1 MTQYNAKYVLETENA
16 FDVIANNFL
25 MLKKQHSETIV
36 KIAKLWIDALNKGNK
51 VIFCGNGGSA
61 ADSQHLAAELMG
73 RYKIDRN
80 PMPALSL
87 TTDTS
92 ALTAIGNDYGY
103 EHVFSRPL
111 RGIGN
116 TGDVLVGISTSGN
129 SKNIINA
136 FGVAKEKGIAT
147 VAFTGEKGGE
157 MKKIADVALN
167 VPSNI
172 TNNIQEMHI
181 ACGHTICGIVEN
193 YFFGNSK

>member
-1 MTQYNAKYVLETENA
+1 MTYQNAQYVMEIENA
-16 FDVIANNFL
+16 FDVISNNFT
-25 MLKKQHSETIV
+25 MLKKQHSTTII
-36 KIAKLWIDALNKGNK
+36 KIANTWIKALDNGNK

-103 EHVFSRPL
+103 EYVFSRPL
-111 RGIGN
+111 KGIGIP
-116 TGDVLVGISTSGN
+116 GDVLVGISTSGN
-129 SKNIINA
+129 SRNVIEA
-136 FGVAKEKGIAT
+136 FKVAQSKDIVT
-147 VAFTGEKGGE
+147 IAFTGAKGGL
-157 MKKIADVALN
+157 MKDIADIALN
-167 VPSNI
+167 VPSDA

-181 ACGHTICGIVEN
+181 ACGHMICGIVEN
-193 YFFGNSK
+193 YFFGNTK

>member
-1 MTQYNAKYVLETENA
+1 MTQYNIKTEIENA
-16 FDVIANNFL
+16 FDVISNNFL
-25 MLKKQHSETIV
+25 MLKTQHAKTII
-36 KIAKLWIDALNKGNK
+36 KIANVWIKALENGNK

-80 PMPALSL
+80 PMPAISL

-111 RGIGN
+111 RGIG
-116 TGDVLVGISTSGN
+116 TPGDVLVGISTSGN
-129 SKNIINA
+129 SKNVIEA
-136 FGVAKEKGIAT
+136 FKIARLKDIAT
-147 VAFTGEKGGE
+147 VAFTGKNGGFME
-157 MKKIADVALN
+157 EIADITLN
-167 VPSNI
+167 VPSSI

-181 ACGHTICGIVEN
+181 ACGHMICGIVEN
-193 YFFGNSK
+193 YFFGKTK

>member
-1 MTQYNAKYVLETENA
+1 MMQSNVVEIENA
-16 FDVIANNFL
+16 FDVIANNFG
-25 MLKKQHSETIV
+25 MLKKQHSTTII
-36 KIAKLWIDALNKGNK
+36 KIADAWIRALANGNK

-80 PMPALSL
+80 PMPAISL

-111 RGIGN
+111 RGIGVQ
-116 TGDVLVGISTSGN
+116 GDVLVGISTSGN

-136 FGVAKEKGIAT
+136 FGVAKDKGITT
-147 VAFTGEKGGE
+147 VAFTGENGGQ
-157 MKKIADVALN
+157 MKQIADIALN
-167 VPSNI
+167 VPSNT

-181 ACGHTICGIVEN
+181 ACGHMVCGIVEHH
-193 YFFGNSK
+193 FFGKNK

>member
-1 MTQYNAKYVLETENA
+1 MISIEESFNTISENFQNLKAKSP
-16 FDVIANNFL
+16 VI
-25 MLKKQHSETIV
+25 S
-36 KIAKLWIDALNKGNK
+36 KIAQTWIDAISDGHK

-80 PMPALSL
+80 PMPAISL

-103 EHVFSRPL
+103 DCVFSRPL
-111 RGIGN
+111 KGTGRK
-116 TGDVLVGISTSGN
+116 GDVLVGISTSGN
-129 SKNIINA
+129 SKNIIAA
-136 FGVAKEKGIAT
+136 FQVAKEMGIT
-147 VAFTGEKGGE
+147 TIAFTGEKGGV
-157 MKKIADVALN
+157 MKEKADICLN

-181 ACGHTICGIVEN
+181 ACGHLVCGIVED
-193 YFFGNSK
+193 YFFGENK

>member
-1 MTQYNAKYVLETENA
+1 MTQYNIKTEIENA
-16 FDVIANNFL
+16 FDVISNNFL
-25 MLKKQHSETIV
+25 MLKTQHAKTII
-36 KIAKLWIDALNKGNK
+36 KIANVWIKALENGNK

-73 RYKIDRN
+73 RYKIDRT
-80 PMPALSL
+80 PMPAISL

-111 RGIGN
+111 KGIGQK
-116 TGDVLVGISTSGN
+116 GDVLVGISTSGN

-136 FGVAKEKGIAT
+136 FSVAKQKGIT
-147 VAFTGEKGGE
+147 TIAFTGNNGGT
-157 MKKIADVALN
+157 MKKIADIALN
-167 VPSNI
+167 VPSDT

-181 ACGHTICGIVEN
+181 ACGHIICGIVEN
-193 YFFGNSK
+193 YFFGKIK

>member
-1 MTQYNAKYVLETENA
+1 MKIIIEQA
-16 FDVIANNFL
+16 FQTISDNFQMLKSKSTIINDIAN
-25 MLKKQHSETIV
+25 T
-36 KIAKLWIDALNKGNK
+36 WIGALSRGNK

-80 PMPALSL
+80 PMPAISL

-111 RGIGN
+111 KGIGQK
-116 TGDVLVGISTSGN
+116 GDVLVGISTSGN

-136 FGVAKEKGIAT
+136 FSVAKQKGIT
-147 VAFTGEKGGE
+147 TIAFTGNNGGT
-157 MKKIADVALN
+157 MKKIADIALN
-167 VPSNI
+167 VPSDT

-181 ACGHTICGIVEN
+181 ACGHIICGIVEN
-193 YFFGNSK
+193 YFFGKTK

>member
-1 MTQYNAKYVLETENA
+1 MTQYNIKTEIENA
-16 FDVIANNFL
+16 FDVISNNFL
-25 MLKKQHSETIV
+25 MLKKQHAKTIL
-36 KIAKLWIDALNKGNK
+36 KIANVWIKALENGNK

-80 PMPALSL
+80 PMPAISL

-111 RGIGN
+111 RGIG
-116 TGDVLVGISTSGN
+116 TPGDVLVGISTSGN
-129 SKNIINA
+129 SKNVIEA
-136 FGVAKEKGIAT
+136 FKIARLKDIAT
-147 VAFTGEKGGE
+147 VAFTGKNGGFME
-157 MKKIADVALN
+157 EIADITLN
-167 VPSNI
+167 VPSSI

-181 ACGHTICGIVEN
+181 ACGHMICGLVEN
-193 YFFGNSK
+193 HFFGKTK